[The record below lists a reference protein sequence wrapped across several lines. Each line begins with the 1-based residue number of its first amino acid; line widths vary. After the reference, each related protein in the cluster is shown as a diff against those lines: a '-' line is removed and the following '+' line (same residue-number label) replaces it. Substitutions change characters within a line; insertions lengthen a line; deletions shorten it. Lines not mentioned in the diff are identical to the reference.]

1 VIDSPVPA
9 PFRGEFQDMKP
20 SDPHERPRHEP
31 GRPDGPDER
40 PSRAWAGARAKGAPP
55 PLIEDFESRRIR
67 AECARTLFGDP
78 APDPL
83 DIDRFRLTG
92 TLGHGGQGVVFRA
105 FDPNLGREVA
115 LKLLADG
122 SKRKEDQV
130 LREARTLARISHDN
144 VIKIFES
151 GLDEDGRP
159 FIVMELVEGT
169 DLGTWLATAPH
180 RWHEVVETFVA
191 AGRGLNAAHERGIVH
206 RDFKPRNVLVGH
218 DGSVKVVDFGIAASP
233 DRVRPPEDTV
243 ASPVVGTLPYMAP
256 EQLAGQAPD
265 ALGDQYSFC
274 VALFEALY
282 SYHPHRNESGFK
294 ADGATTSPS
303 PGRGPYPGAHG
314 RVPKYFKG
322 VVTRGLKRDPK
333 ARYAGMKELL
343 DALARGPWWRRTFPR
358 AVMLVAFGASA
369 TAVLIGRPPSVP
381 TSCIEYQSAASEW
394 SELREQLAQS
404 IEADESS
411 TISRSFGVVDTMLQR
426 HAQRLDDAHAETCSA
441 LAQGPTEATSAY
453 RQLGCLD
460 YSRDSIAR
468 ITREVSSLE
477 PQQLVSIPDRLGVL
491 QSINDCRLPLQAMER
506 CDPWVDS
513 PGHEDVSS
521 TIETTL
527 ADARAAAIGGDYE
540 RGLGLVQDAIALAS
554 EPALRPQLAQAY
566 VEQGRLAFEGEQLG
580 LAVSALMQARALAER
595 EGCDRLNAEAL
606 TLLSKA
612 LVLQRGD
619 SAALADSWSMLALD
633 KLERVGAQG
642 RLLASGL
649 GARGLV
655 LNLGAGAAAAAD
667 GFHLQAIGIQEGL
680 LPDAQL
686 ELSDS
691 LLNRGSTLARLS
703 RLDDAIEVLERGIA
717 LRTELLGD
725 QHPTLQKL
733 YYQLGLRRMEQ
744 GQLDEADRLLT
755 LALSLVETGLGQPS
769 RRQGEIHL
777 ALAKLHERRQDLRG
791 ALGFAHKAKGAF
803 DQALA
808 PDHLLTSDALETIGQ
823 LLIASGEPE
832 QGLTHLE
839 RAQELMGASPQAK
852 PEDRAILGFK
862 LGSAYAHAGR
872 WNDALERY
880 QDARRILQGASLPP
894 GDDALAYANFYL
906 GEALLQLDR
915 VGEAVAPLEAAI
927 AAWTPVSDK
936 GEMLAFSRWLLG
948 KARCWSGQAAQ
959 GRALVTAALDYFEQ
973 APPLD
978 PGQLDEMTTWMA
990 SHCAP

>member
-1 VIDSPVPA
+1 
-9 PFRGEFQDMKP
+9 MKP
-20 SDPHERPRHEP
+20 N
-31 GRPDGPDER
+31 DEQ
-40 PSRAWAGARAKGAPP
+40 PSRASGGARPKGSPP
-55 PLIEDFESRRIR
+55 PLIEDFEGRRIR
-67 AECARTLFGDP
+67 AGCARMLFGDA

-83 DIDRFRLTG
+83 KIDRFRLTG
-92 TLGHGGQGVVFRA
+92 TLGRGGQGVVFLA
-105 FDPNLGREVA
+105 FDPNLGRDVA

-122 SKRKEDQV
+122 SRHNEDQV

-144 VIKIFES
+144 VIKIFEA

-169 DLGTWLATAPH
+169 DLGTWLSNASH
-180 RWHEVVETFVA
+180 GWHEVVETFVA

-206 RDFKPRNVLVGH
+206 RDFKPRNVLVGR

-233 DRVRPPEDTV
+233 DRVRPPEESA

-282 SYHPHRNESGFK
+282 GHHPHGNESGPGV
-294 ADGATTSPS
+294 DRATTSPS
-303 PGRGPYPGAHG
+303 PGRGPYPGARG
-314 RVPKYFKG
+314 GVPKYFKG
-322 VVTRGLKRDPK
+322 VFARGLKRDPK
-333 ARYAGMKELL
+333 ARYEGMKELL
-343 DALARGPWWRRTFPR
+343 DALGRGPWWRRTVPR
-358 AVMLVAFGASA
+358 AAMLVAFGASA
-369 TAVLIGRPPSVP
+369 TAGALIIRPPSVP
-381 TSCIEYQSAASEW
+381 TSCSEYQSAADEW
-394 SELREQLAQS
+394 SALRERLAQS
-404 IEADESS
+404 VPTDGTS
-411 TISRSFGVVDTMLQR
+411 TVSRSFDAVDTMLQR
-426 HAQRLDDAHAETCSA
+426 HAERLDDAHGETCSA
-441 LAQGPTEATSAY
+441 LQQGPTETTGAY
-453 RQLGCLD
+453 RRLGCLD

-468 ITREVSSLE
+468 IIREVSSLE
-477 PQQLVSIPDRLGVL
+477 PEQIISIPDRLGVL

-506 CDPWVDS
+506 CDPWAES

-527 ADARAAAIGGDYE
+527 ADARASAIGGDYE
-540 RGLGLVQDAIALAS
+540 RGFARVQEAIELAS

-566 VEQGRLAFEGEQLG
+566 VEQGRMAFEGERLE
-580 LAVSALMQARALAER
+580 LAVSALKDARALAEQ

-619 SAALADSWSMLALD
+619 STALADSWSMLALD

-655 LNLGAGAAAAAD
+655 LNLGEGLAAEAD
-667 GFHLQAIGIQEGL
+667 TFYLQAIEIQEGL

-703 RLDDAIEVLERGIA
+703 RLDDAIEVLERGIS

-733 YYQLGLRRMEQ
+733 YYQLGLRRMER
-744 GQLDEADRLLT
+744 GQLDEANRLLT
-755 LALSLVETGLGQPS
+755 LALSLVETGLGQS
-769 RRQGEIHL
+769 SGRQGEIHL
-777 ALAKLHERRQDLRG
+777 ALAKLHERRRDLPV
-791 ALGFAHKAKGAF
+791 ALDHARKASTAF
-803 DQALA
+803 DQALP
-808 PDHLLTSDALETIGQ
+808 PDPLLRSDALETIGQ
-823 LLIASGEPE
+823 LLVARGEPE
-832 QGLTHLE
+832 QALPFLEQALALT
-839 RAQELMGASPQAK
+839 RSSPK
-852 PEDRAILGFK
+852 VRPDDLGIFAFRI
-862 LGSAYAHAGR
+862 GNVYAHLDR
-872 WNDALERY
+872 WQEALERY
-880 QDARRILQGASLPP
+880 DEAVQILQGVSLAP
-894 GDDALAYANFYL
+894 GDDALVFANFYR

-915 VGEAVAPLEAAI
+915 VGEAVGPLEMAI
-927 AAWTPVSDK
+927 AAWTPVADK
-936 GEMLAFSRWLLG
+936 GEMLAYSRWLLG
-948 KARCWSGQAAQ
+948 KARCRGGHVER
-959 GRALVTAALDYFEQ
+959 GRALVTEALDYFQ
-973 APPLD
+973 RAPPLD
-978 PGQLDEMTTWMA
+978 PEQIDEMTSWMA